1 MSCLSGRYT
10 RGGRNGAL
18 DMRQTAPN
26 RHFSAIAQKMTAAG
40 MPDLAVRTFQHY
52 YRQLL
57 DGQSGLLGEDQ
68 IGPVQDTPSLAG
80 WAGQTEAGGEA
91 LARTV
96 IIKLNG
102 GLGTSMGLNQ
112 AKSLLPA
119 RENLSFLEL
128 IARQVLHLR
137 ITSGHPVPL
146 LLMNSFNTDADS
158 LNHLARLPDLAAGQ
172 APLPLSFVQHQVPR
186 LHAATLDPIE
196 WPAEPQ
202 REWCP
207 PGHGDLYTVLH
218 ASGLLADLTARGYRY
233 AFVSNADNLGA
244 TLNLDILGRFADEE
258 IPFLMEVTERTAA
271 DRKGGHLARDHD
283 GRLVLR
289 ESAQC
294 PPDQHEQFQDIERY
308 RYFNTNNLWLNLTA
322 LERELKSRDGILG
335 LPMIRNDKHVVPGD
349 SSTPKVIQLETAMGA
364 AIQIFANAR
373 ILNVPRTRFAPVK
386 TTSDLLALWS
396 DRYRVDSG
404 GSVLAQTEDPLC
416 TDLDERYF
424 KTVEDFRAR
433 FPAGAPSLL
442 NAERLAVEGNILFE
456 RDIVVRG
463 RVRLVHR
470 GQSQRRIA
478 AGTVL
483 EDLDETA

>member
-1 MSCLSGRYT
+1 
-10 RGGRNGAL
+10 
-18 DMRQTAPN
+18 MRQAA
-26 RHFSAIAQKMTAAG
+26 RQQGQFAVAEKMQTAG

-52 YRQLL
+52 YQQLL
-57 DGQSGLLGEDQ
+57 EGRSGLLGEDR
-68 IGPVQDTPSLAG
+68 IGPVETVASLG
-80 WAGQTEAGGEA
+80 DWAGQAEKGRDA
-91 LARTV
+91 LAQTV

-128 IARQVLHLR
+128 IAHQVLQLR
-137 ITSGHPVPL
+137 SVSGHPVPL
-146 LLMNSFNTDADS
+146 LLMNSFNTETDS
-158 LNHLARLPDLAAGQ
+158 LNHLSTLPQLATDQ

-186 LHAATLDPIE
+186 LHAENLEPIA

-218 ASGLLADLTARGYRY
+218 ASGLLQDLLTRGYRY

-244 TLNLDILGRFADEE
+244 TLNLDILGQFAAKD
-258 IPFLMEVTERTAA
+258 IPFLMEVTERSPA
-271 DRKGGHLARDHD
+271 DRKGGHLARDRD

-294 PPDQHEQFQDIERY
+294 PPEEQEQFQDTERY
-308 RYFNTNNLWLNLTA
+308 RYFNTNNLWLNLAA
-322 LERELKSRDGILG
+322 LARELEARNGILG
-335 LPMIRNDKHVVPGD
+335 LPMIRNDKHVVPED

-364 AIQIFANAR
+364 AIEVFAGAR
-373 ILNVPRTRFAPVK
+373 ILKVPRTRFAPVK
-386 TTSDLLALWS
+386 TTCDLLALWS
-396 DRYRVDSG
+396 DRYRVDPD
-404 GSVLAQTEDPLC
+404 GSVVAVTDSPLC
-416 TDLDERYF
+416 IDLDERHF
-424 KTVEDFRAR
+424 KAVEGFRAR

-442 NAERLAVEGNILFE
+442 HAGLFTVEGDILFE
-456 RDIVVRG
+456 GGVVILG
-463 RVRLVHR
+463 HVRLVH
-470 GQSQRRIA
+470 GGPGQRRIA